1 MSNTTSATNQNAF
14 PLHLFYEGRNYDAQQ
29 FFGAHNIERDGAQY
43 TVFRVWAPNAVNV
56 SVVGEFNEW
65 NVLSNPMKKVAD
77 GVWEAELPRLPQYT
91 LYKFSVLTKSG
102 ETLMKNDPYG
112 RHFETAPHNCTK
124 LFDSEYQWGDQDWFK
139 KKSRTNVY
147 KSPMNI
153 YEAHF
158 DSWRTYPDG
167 NPLSY
172 IAFAEQM
179 IPYMKEMSYTHIEFM
194 PLTEYPF
201 DGSWGYQVTGYFAP
215 TSRFGTPDDFRKMV
229 DMFHQAGLGVILD
242 WVPAH
247 FPKDEQGLYEFD
259 GTQLY
264 EYTDPLKREH
274 KAWGTCVFDYG
285 RPEVCSF
292 LISSACYWLDSFH
305 VDGLRVDAVASML
318 YLDYDR
324 RDGEWRPNV
333 NGGRENLEAVAF
345 LRQLNEAVFA
355 RHPDVLM
362 IAEESTAWPLVTK
375 PTDIGGLG
383 FNFKWN
389 MGWMNDMLSYMSMD
403 PLYRAFN
410 HDKLTFSFFY
420 CFSENYVLPI
430 SHDEIVHGKCSM
442 IEKMPGLDGDKFASY
457 RAFLCYMFAHPGKKL
472 LFMGQEFGQRKE
484 WDYKKELDWALTNDY
499 PIHKELLE
507 FSKALNKFYL
517 DTPALWE
524 NDDSWKGFSW
534 ISNDDY
540 RQSVIAFRR
549 IDDSGNEII
558 AVCNFV
564 PVRRED
570 YKIGVPY
577 AGTYVKVFDSDSPE
591 FGGSGAALAKVESDA
606 FGMHGFE
613 QSIALTLPPL
623 SVQYFKYVPKKEKK
637 SKTGA
642 DEIAANAEVKA
653 DTPAAEAAPA
663 KKPRTKKAKAEV
675 TAEVTAEAAPA
686 KKPRTKK
693 AKAEATAEVTAEAE
707 PVKKP
712 RTKKAKAEAAA
723 EVTAEAEP
731 VKKPRTKKAK
741 AETAAEV
748 TAEAEPAKKP
758 RTRKAK
764 SETPAEAAADA
775 PKKRTRKPKSEA
787 DGKA

>member
-1 MSNTTSATNQNAF
+1 MNITDTTNNSAQNPNAF
-14 PLHLFYEGRNYDAQQ
+14 PLHLFYEGRNYDAQLL
-29 FFGAHNIERDGAQY
+29 FGAHRVRKGRKDIV
-43 TVFRVWAPNAVNV
+43 VFRVWAPNAVNI
-56 SVVGEFNEW
+56 SVVGDFNEW
-65 NVLSNPMKKVAD
+65 NRDANPMQKTAD
-77 GVWEAELPRLPQYT
+77 GIWETEIERLPQYT
-91 LYKFSVLTKSG
+91 LYKYSILTKDG
-102 ETLMKNDPYG
+102 RVLLKNDPYG
-112 RHFETAPHNCTK
+112 THFETAPQNATK
-124 LFDSEYQWGDQDWFK
+124 LYESTYKWNDAAWFK
-139 KKSRTNVY
+139 KKSQTNVY

-153 YEAHF
+153 YEVHF
-158 DSWRTYPDG
+158 ASWRTYEDG
-167 NPLSY
+167 NPLPY
-172 IAFAEQM
+172 VEFAKQI
-179 IPYMKEMSYTHIEFM
+179 IPYMQELSYTHIEFM

-215 TSRFGTPDDFRKMV
+215 TSRFGTPDDFRKMI
-229 DMFHQAGLGVILD
+229 DMFHQAGIGVILD

-247 FPKDEQGLYEFD
+247 FPKDAQGLYEFD
-259 GTQLY
+259 GACLY
-264 EYTDPLKREH
+264 EYTDPLKQEH
-274 KAWGTCVFDYG
+274 KGWGTRVFDYG

-292 LISSACYWLDSFH
+292 LISSACYWLDSYH
-305 VDGLRVDAVASML
+305 IDGLRVDAVASML

-345 LRQLNEAVFA
+345 LKQLNEAVFS

-472 LFMGQEFGQRKE
+472 LFMGQEFGQRRE
-484 WDYKKELDWALTNDY
+484 WDYKGQLEWFMLDY

-507 FSKALNKFYL
+507 FSKALNKFYRE
-517 DTPALWE
+517 TPALWE
-524 NDDSWKGFSW
+524 NDDSWNGFSW

-564 PVRRED
+564 PVARED

-577 AGTYVKVFDSDSPE
+577 AGTYTLVFDSDSPQ
-591 FGGSGAALAKVESDA
+591 FGGSGTALKKVESQE
-606 FGMHGFE
+606 FGMHGFD

-623 SVQYFKYVPKKEKK
+623 SVQYFRYTPKKTRAKK
-637 SKTGA
+637 TAGA
-642 DEIAANAEVKA
+642 A
-653 DTPAAEAAPA
+653 PSAAEKPKRTRA
-663 KKPRTKKAKAEV
+663 KK
-675 TAEVTAEAAPA
+675 
-686 KKPRTKK
+686 
-693 AKAEATAEVTAEAE
+693 AE
-707 PVKKP
+707 P
-712 RTKKAKAEAAA
+712 KAEAAA
-723 EVTAEAEP
+723 EKPKRTRAKKAEP
-731 VKKPRTKKAK
+731 K
-741 AETAAEV
+741 
-748 TAEAEPAKKP
+748 
-758 RTRKAK
+758 
-764 SETPAEAAADA
+764 AEAAAEK
-775 PKKRTRKPKSEA
+775 PKRTRAKKPA
-787 DGKA
+787 DGKS